1 MGKYVDELISMYEGP
16 KEYIDCLLNSHNQ
29 EIAEGKLSEIDVKRH
44 VCWEILEEYASD
56 YLSEENLIACSECLG
71 ISKNDLDLNVVREIK
86 DRREKERENIRKY
99 HRISREEHLKILA
112 LQSQYY
118 KWAKCETEED

>member
-1 MGKYVDELISMYEGP
+1 MYGGV

-29 EIAEGKLSEIDVKRH
+29 EITEGKLSEIDVRRH
-44 VCWEILEEYASD
+44 VCWEILEEYAGD
-56 YLSEENLIACSECLG
+56 LLSEEGLIACSEYLG
-71 ISKNDLDLNVVREIK
+71 ISKADLDLNVVREIK

-99 HRISREEHLKILA
+99 HMISREEHLKILA